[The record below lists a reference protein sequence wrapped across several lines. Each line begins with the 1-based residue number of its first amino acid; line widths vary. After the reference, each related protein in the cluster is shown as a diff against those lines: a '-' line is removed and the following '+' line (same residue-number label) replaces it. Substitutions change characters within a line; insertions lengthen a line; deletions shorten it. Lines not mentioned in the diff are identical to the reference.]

1 LLFFNV
7 SGVSDDEEIL
17 SAELHLYRHRQ
28 RVKSSFKGSAMKPVI
43 YMVMA
48 HWKASISRS
57 IQPKLW
63 LTNFLVQQVQIYQVT
78 DLQWISHPEKNRLLV
93 TTYVDVAVSNWE
105 IFHIRPAVVS
115 EWISGRSP
123 NLGLV
128 IVVTSLQGHPADHHF
143 FSHDPHTS
151 KQPILVLFSTS
162 KAADS
167 TPSGQFDHS
176 IGFWVECRPSGR
188 NPV

>member
-1 LLFFNV
+1 
-7 SGVSDDEEIL
+7 
-17 SAELHLYRHRQ
+17 
-28 RVKSSFKGSAMKPVI
+28 M
-43 YMVMA
+43 
-48 HWKASISRS
+48 
-57 IQPKLW
+57 
-63 LTNFLVQQVQIYQVT
+63 QQVQIYQVT

-167 TPSGQFDHS
+167 SPPGQFHHS
-176 IGFWVECRPSGR
+176 TGFWVECRPSGR
-188 NPV
+188 NLSAKSARFTVYLKPSGRNCLTIKAFFSIFSSAVFLKSNSSSRRMFSLEISIRFTI